1 MRPFLSHLLTLFPR
15 PYFAP
20 MQVNCGYH
28 VLVPEHMCEHAR
40 AVTTFGFWALNC
52 PCCGHPWKNHN
63 GKNCMNV
70 SERVR
75 TCPNVS
81 DRVPRSDNL
90 GLLIWLVSF
99 GSLIWPR
106 NMPYSASCTSIWFH
120 IPSTLWISIG
130 SAVMQ
135 VLSVVRLDR
144 IVTVGKKKVSVNI
157 FCDFIW
163 FLWHGSHPRRTS
175 RNYSFNFS
183 LQHP

>member
-75 TCPNVS
+75 TCPTVS
-81 DRVPRSDNL
+81 HVLTTWGSSSDSSRL
-90 GLLIWLVSF
+90 AASYGREICHTQRLAHPF
-99 GSLIWPR
+99 GSIFQAH
-106 NMPYSASCTSIWFH
+106 Y
-120 IPSTLWISIG
+120 G
-130 SAVMQ
+130 Y
-135 VLSVVRLDR
+135 LSVVLSCR
-144 IVTVGKKKVSVNI
+144 
-157 FCDFIW
+157 FFQW
-163 FLWHGSHPRRTS
+163 
-175 RNYSFNFS
+175 
-183 LQHP
+183 